1 MTKTTVERQARFRE
15 KMRGAGCVR
24 VDEWV
29 PKQDAWAFRQV
40 AKALRE
46 NFKTDEKS
54 EGFTT

>member
-1 MTKTTVERQARFRE
+1 MTKTNIERQARFRE

-29 PKQDAWAFRQV
+29 PKQKAAQFRKV

-46 NFKTDEKS
+46 NFKTSVRHLE
-54 EGFTT
+54 